1 MPCVRRHN
9 IINNK
14 MIQKRALLG
23 IRDTVR
29 LAAAGIVYLLPILLR
44 MALNM
49 WYTTGLSRKGRRK
62 LDRKS
67 QGKMKE

>member
-1 MPCVRRHN
+1 MPCLRGHN
-9 IINNK
+9 IINK
-14 MIQKRALLG
+14 MIQKRASLG

-44 MALNM
+44 MALSM
-49 WYTTGLSRKGRRK
+49 WYTTGLSQKGRRK